1 MFFRKLE
8 SKPLKEDQFGHGTG
22 FFGSPLFNLIYTYF
36 LYTTLS
42 DIWFS
47 IQNTIRKKSAIYT
60 LMQDDSHLNLPTPT
74 PWEEHLLFVQV
85 G

>member
-1 MFFRKLE
+1 MGQAFLGAPF
-8 SKPLKEDQFGHGTG
+8 
-22 FFGSPLFNLIYTYF
+22 LIYYIHIS

-47 IQNTIRKKSAIYT
+47 IQNTIRKDAAIYT
-60 LMQDDSHLNLPTPT
+60 LMQDDSYPILPTAT